1 MTMTNK
7 TINTRTR
14 FHQKMVA
21 AALMLAALCP
31 VLWTQPAAAGGDAS
45 LADTV
50 RQAVESDRSGACL
63 AVAIIDKG
71 VDDVDIEQAFV
82 CADAGNESRIGP
94 SAAFEIGSVT
104 KTMTTTLLAALI
116 DEGEAS
122 LDDPLAVFLP
132 DGARVPEWQG
142 QPILL
147 RHVVTHSSGL
157 PPLPPGVDPANPM
170 DPYADMKPQE
180 VIEALGRV
188 ELDGPP
194 GERPGYSNFAFM
206 LLSQGLENRT
216 GTGTEFETLL
226 NQDLFAPL
234 GMENAYITHRPEEV
248 EAAAGHWPGGQAVPA
263 WNFPSG
269 MAGVGGVRATL
280 SDMVAWVQA
289 QIDPDTDT
297 LIGRA
302 IALTHENVEVAE
314 PLAEGMGWFIRGEG
328 EGRTLWHEG
337 GTGGFSSLVAFQ
349 PASKRGVVVLADTA
363 LTDTGGLGELGM
375 HLLDGSVPLPEPRRR
390 VSADRAL
397 LDALAGNY
405 RLSGGLAMELTHE
418 NGDLYIQAAG
428 QPRFRMSHDSRGD
441 FYPLQFSALLRPVE
455 RADGRWLFTW
465 HQGGG
470 VQQARRVDSDKAPE
484 PAKLDEDTLAD
495 YEGVY
500 SLAPQFDLSV
510 KASSGRL
517 EARATGQGWFEL
529 EATGE
534 DVFEAP
540 AWDIVIRFRRD
551 GQGRVTALALHQAG
565 HETIGEK
572 Q

>member
-1 MTMTNK
+1 MTNK

-14 FHQKMVA
+14 FHQKMVGA
-21 AALMLAALCP
+21 VLMLAALCP

-82 CADAGNESRIGP
+82 CADAGDESRIGP

-116 DEGEAS
+116 DAGEAS
-122 LDDPLAVFLP
+122 LDDPLADFLP

-147 RHVVTHSSGL
+147 RHVLTHSSGL

-216 GTGTEFETLL
+216 GKEFETLL

-234 GMENAYITHRPEEV
+234 GMENAYITRRPEEV

-297 LIGRA
+297 LTGRA

-328 EGRTLWHEG
+328 KDRTLLHEG

-363 LTDTGGLGELGM
+363 LTDSGGLGGLGM
-375 HLLDGSVPLPEPRRR
+375 HLLDGSVPLPEPARPAE
-390 VSADRAL
+390 ADEAL

-405 RLSGGLAMELTHE
+405 RLSGGLTMELTHE

-428 QPRFRMSHDSRGD
+428 QPRFRMGHDSRGD

>member
-1 MTMTNK
+1 MTNK

-14 FHQKMVA
+14 FHQKMVG

-31 VLWTQPAAAGGDAS
+31 VLWTLPAAAGGDAS

-50 RQAVESDRSGACL
+50 RQAVEGDRSDACL

-71 VDDVDIEQAFV
+71 ADDGDVEQAFV
-82 CADAGNESRIGP
+82 CAVAGDESRIGP

-104 KTMTTTLLAALI
+104 KTMTATLLAALI
-116 DEGEAS
+116 EEGKAS
-122 LDDPLAVFLP
+122 LDDPLADFLP
-132 DGARVPEWQG
+132 DGAKVPEWQG

-170 DPYADMKPQE
+170 DPYADMKPSE

-216 GTGTEFETLL
+216 GKEFETLL
-226 NQDLFAPL
+226 KQALFTPL
-234 GMENAYITHRPEEV
+234 GMENAYITRRPEEV
-248 EAAAGHWPGGQAVPA
+248 EAAAGHWPGEQAVSA
-263 WNFPSG
+263 WHFHSG

-280 SDMVAWVQA
+280 GDMVAWAQA

-302 IALTHENVEVAE
+302 IALTHESVEVAE
-314 PLAEGMGWFIRGEG
+314 PLAEGTGWFIRGEG

-349 PASKRGVVVLADTA
+349 PASKRAVVVLADTA
-363 LTDTGGLGELGM
+363 LTDSGGLGSLGM
-375 HLLDGSVPLPEPRRR
+375 HLLDGSAPLPEPARPAQ
-390 VSADRAL
+390 ADEAL

-428 QPRFRMSHDSRGD
+428 QPRFRMGHDSRGD
-441 FYPLQFSALLRPVE
+441 FYPLQFNAQLRPMKQ
-455 RADGRWLFTW
+455 ADGRWSFTW

-470 VQQARRVDSDKAPE
+470 VQQARRADFDRVSGPVV
-484 PAKLDEDTLAD
+484 LDEDTLAD

-500 SLAPQFDLSV
+500 SLAPQFNLTV
-510 KASSGRL
+510 KASSGQL

-529 EATGE
+529 EATSE